1 VRDEE
6 QDHPGYLGAMLDQEQ
21 RLVLVPVDPE
31 RPWVAFRRMRSWM
44 KHSRKGGAKTV
55 DVFKPPPF
63 EGQIIELPRRDDRE
77 A

>member
-1 VRDEE
+1 MREE
-6 QDHPGYLGAMLDQEQ
+6 DKDHPGYLGAMLGDEQ

-44 KHSRKGGAKTV
+44 KRSRKGRAQAV
-55 DVFKPPPF
+55 DMFRVPRLK
-63 EGQIIELPRRDDRE
+63 GDVIELPRRDDRE